1 MADIGNI
8 INSLKGIS
16 GSGNVFA
23 QAIKLVKDANLT
35 LEPGDFARSNM
46 PAPMA
51 APIASDL
58 WYLFGHNNFLA
69 KYNSGIEG
77 FNGDTYDYKPYLIN
91 ELSFL
96 DKLTGVKP
104 LKVLRNLDQFAIVDK
119 YAGYFNF
126 KTEYA
131 ANGIYWVALMAFEL
145 INKDISFKY
154 DSAAPTMYEKN
165 DFVGYITFPVGQLG
179 VMEVISLIQENDL
192 SGYIFAGGEVPSVGG
207 YEPQPADEIET
218 DEIPVVDEPTFFP
231 RQSQDGMCYGDHL
244 IEKSYLVAD
253 EQLELLSARMDDP
266 VWGVPYEEDVK
277 PKMWMRYWIH
287 KNDFIPVPGDFV
299 GILCKPISVPS
310 HLWWFQES
318 TPFLYAGNWMET
330 RTLTSG
336 IITEITLEKDR
347 TDGVNENVGDLYFI
361 KIQGC
366 EVAVLSS
373 DFFKYAVGEKVAIVK
388 IDGVAVNP
396 ATTSFS
402 WLDQFTFKDALKVKE
417 GQYNV
422 MENYVIIPAT
432 FYIKK

>member
-1 MADIGNI
+1 MSNVSELIAAI
-8 INSLKGIS
+8 KGIS
-16 GSGNVFA
+16 GSGNSLSDFSKKITDFV
-23 QAIKLVKDANLT
+23 LT
-35 LEPGDFARSNM
+35 LEPGDYVKDN
-46 PAPMA
+46 PPMAIA
-51 APIASDL
+51 APISYDL
-58 WYLFGHNNFLA
+58 WYLWGHNNFLA

-77 FNGDTYDYKPYLIN
+77 FNGDTYDYKPYLTN

-104 LKVLRNLDQFAIVDK
+104 LKVLRSLDQIVTTET
-119 YAGYFNF
+119 GPFFNV
-126 KTEYA
+126 KMEYQQ
-131 ANGIYWVALMAFEL
+131 NGIYWVALMAFEL

-192 SGYIFAGGEVPSVGG
+192 SGYIFSGGESPSTGG
-207 YEPQPADEIET
+207 YEPQPADEIEA
-218 DEIPVVDEPTFFP
+218 DEKPVVDEPTLFP
-231 RQSQDGMCYGDHL
+231 RQSQDGACYGDHL
-244 IEKSYLVAD
+244 IEKSYLIAD
-253 EQLELLSARMDDP
+253 DQLELLSARMDDP
-266 VWGVPYEEDVK
+266 VWGVPYTEDVK

-310 HLWWFQES
+310 HMWWFQES

-330 RTLTSG
+330 KTLTSG
-336 IITEITLEKDR
+336 VITEITLEKDR
-347 TDGVNENVGDLYFI
+347 TDGANENVGDLYFI

-366 EVAVLSS
+366 EVAVLST

-422 MENYVIIPAT
+422 MENYVIAPVT